1 MSRYTKAV
9 CKLCRREGEKLF
21 LKGRKCDT
29 AKCSVSKR
37 PTPPGEHPY
46 RRGRRSEYG
55 MQLRE
60 KQKVKR
66 FYGIKDKQ
74 FRRYFDLA
82 EKQKGNTGENLL
94 VIFERRLDN
103 VVYLLRF
110 GLSRP
115 HARQLVTHGLVKV
128 NGQKCDIPS
137 RLVKHGDRIE
147 LKGEKA
153 QKAVKENFETT
164 RSRDIPGWLTLDEDK
179 LVGIVNQLPVR
190 DDVQIPAE
198 EQLIVEFSSK

>member
-1 MSRYTKAV
+1 MARHTKAV

-29 AKCSVSKR
+29 AKCSISRR

-66 FYGIKDKQ
+66 FYGIQEKQ
-74 FRRYFDLA
+74 FRRYFELA

-94 VIFERRLDN
+94 ILFERRLDN
-103 VVYLLRF
+103 AVYLLRF

-115 HARQLVTHGLVKV
+115 HGRQLVTHGHVRV
-128 NGQKCDIPS
+128 NGRKCDIPS
-137 RLVKHGDRIE
+137 RLLKQGDKIE
-147 LKGEKA
+147 LKGDKTK
-153 QKAVKENFETT
+153 KAVKEGFGTT
-164 RSRDIPGWLTLDEDK
+164 RGRDIPGWLSLDEESLEG
-179 LVGIVNQLPVR
+179 LVAQLPTR
-190 DDVQIPAE
+190 DDVSITTE

>member
-1 MSRYTKAV
+1 MARYTKAV

-29 AKCSVSKR
+29 AKCSVAKR

-94 VIFERRLDN
+94 ILFERRLDN

-115 HARQLVTHGLVKV
+115 HARQLLTHGLVKV
-128 NGQKCDIPS
+128 NGRRCDIPS
-137 RLVKHGDRIE
+137 RLVKQGDRIE
-147 LKGEKA
+147 LKDEKV
-153 QKAVKENFETT
+153 KTAVKENLATT
-164 RSRDIPGWLTLDEDK
+164 KGRDMPAWLSLDEEN
-179 LVGIVNQLPVR
+179 LAGMVVQPPTR
-190 DDVQIPAE
+190 DDVSISTE

>member
-1 MSRYTKAV
+1 MGRYTKAV

-21 LKGRKCDT
+21 LKGHKCET
-29 AKCSVSKR
+29 ARCSISKR

-66 FYGIKDKQ
+66 FYGIGDKQ
-74 FRRYFDLA
+74 FRRYFGMA

-94 VIFERRLDN
+94 ILFERRLDN

-115 HARQLVTHGLVKV
+115 HARQLVTHGHVKI
-128 NGQKCDIPS
+128 NGRKCDIPS
-137 RLVKHGDRIE
+137 RLLRQGDKIE
-147 LKGEKA
+147 LKGEKTV
-153 QKAVKENFETT
+153 KAVKENFEIT
-164 RSRDIPGWLTLDEDK
+164 RSRGIPAWLTLDEEN
-179 LVGIVNQLPVR
+179 LVGVVNQLPTR
-190 DDVQIPAE
+190 EDVAIATE

>member
-1 MSRYTKAV
+1 MSRHTKAV

-21 LKGRKCDT
+21 LKGHKCDT

-74 FRRYFDLA
+74 FRKYFDLA

-94 VIFERRLDN
+94 VLFERRLDN
-103 VVYLLRF
+103 VVYMLRF

-115 HARQLVTHGLVKV
+115 HARQLVTHGLVRV
-128 NGQKCDIPS
+128 NGKKCDIPS
-137 RLVKHGDRIE
+137 RLLKQGDRIE
-147 LKGEKA
+147 LKGDKA
-153 QKAVKENFETT
+153 QKAVKENFEIT
-164 RSRDIPGWLTLDEDK
+164 RSREIPGWLTLDDEN
-179 LVGIVNQLPVR
+179 LVGVVNQLPVR
-190 DDVQIPAE
+190 DDVQIATE

>member
-1 MSRYTKAV
+1 MARKKDAV

-29 AKCSVSKR
+29 ARCSISKR

-46 RRGRRSEYG
+46 RRGRRSEFG

-66 FYGIKDKQ
+66 FYGIHDRQ
-74 FRRYFDLA
+74 FRRYFAMA
-82 EKQKGNTGENLL
+82 EGQKGNTGENLL
-94 VIFERRLDN
+94 MLFERRLDN

-110 GLSRP
+110 GLSRA
-115 HARQLVTHGLVKV
+115 HGRQLVTHGNVLLNGKRCDVPSCLVK
-128 NGQKCDIPS
+128 Q
-137 RLVKHGDRIE
+137 GDEIQ
-147 LKGEKA
+147 LKGEKIK
-153 QKAVKENFETT
+153 KAVKDNFEMT
-164 RSRDIPGWLTLDEDK
+164 RTRNVPGWLSLDEEN
-179 LVGIVNQLPVR
+179 LVGQVLQLPMR
-190 DDVQIPAE
+190 EDISIAAE

>member
-1 MSRYTKAV
+1 MARHTTSV
-9 CKLCRREGEKLF
+9 CRLCRREGEKLF
-21 LKGRKCDT
+21 LKGRKCET
-29 AKCSVSKR
+29 AKCSISKR

-66 FYGIKDKQ
+66 FYGIKDKP

-94 VIFERRLDN
+94 ILFERRLDN
-103 VVYLLRF
+103 VVYMLRLS
-110 GLSRP
+110 LSRP
-115 HARQLVTHGLVKV
+115 HARQLITHGHIAV
-128 NGQKCDIPS
+128 NGRRCSVPS
-137 RLVKHGDRIE
+137 RLLKQGDRVEI
-147 LKGEKA
+147 KNEKTR
-153 QKAVKENFETT
+153 KMMKESSETT
-164 RSRDIPGWLTLDEDK
+164 RSRDVPGWLTLDEEN
-179 LVGIVNQLPVR
+179 LTGLVNQLPAR
-190 DDVQIPAE
+190 DDISIVTE